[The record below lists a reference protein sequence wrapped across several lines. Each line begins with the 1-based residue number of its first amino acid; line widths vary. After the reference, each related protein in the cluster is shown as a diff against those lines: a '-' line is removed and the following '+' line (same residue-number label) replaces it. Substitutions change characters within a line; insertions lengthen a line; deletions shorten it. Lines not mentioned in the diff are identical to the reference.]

1 MSVSQ
6 RMSVMGSKAKFKEQ
20 LIKPMREIWVGKIP
34 RRRAWQPTPVF
45 LPGEP
50 HGQRSLVGYS
60 PWGCRAG
67 HNSVT
72 KHNQTKLITYL
83 SAFPPILISDQREK
97 SFINDRTLA
106 YFCYP
111 PHTRSTLEKA
121 RNLTWVTGVMQYA
134 VAAKFLTQQ
143 SPPRF

>member
-1 MSVSQ
+1 MH
-6 RMSVMGSKAKFKEQ
+6 
-20 LIKPMREIWVGKIP
+20 W
-34 RRRAWQPTPVF
+34 RRKWQPTPVF

-60 PWGCRAG
+60 PGGCRAG
-67 HNSVT
+67 HDSAT

-83 SAFPPILISDQREK
+83 SAFPPILISDQSEK